1 MPRNFEEYEFQRG
14 RYGHDLGRISVVLRI
29 GQGRSARSAGDQ
41 GGLVDDNLS
50 VQWVDVQGR
59 LRGRTT
65 TFVLR
70 WSSM

>member
-50 VQWVDVQGR
+50 VQ
-59 LRGRTT
+59 
-65 TFVLR
+65 
-70 WSSM
+70 